1 MRQLTLPPDKV
12 PAELA
17 AWLREAGQ
25 ATLLAAIEIDDDGYV
40 SLQALPDVD
49 PQLVPRVRKAMAQYE
64 ETLRRLL

>member
-1 MRQLTLPPDKV
+1 MQPLTLNPAQV
-12 PAELA
+12 PAELL

-49 PQLVPRVRKAMAQYE
+49 PQLVPRVRKTRAQYE
-64 ETLRRLL
+64 ETLQRLL